1 MFFLELFQGIYTFF
15 ITEPSIVFGR
25 LLLVALGLVFIYL
38 AYKKVLEA
46 LIMLPLGIGMI
57 AVNGGLMVLEASQV
71 GGLIMTEA
79 GPVGTLFVNPMAGN
93 LEELMYF
100 LQVDFLQPIYT
111 FMFSNGL
118 IACLVFMGIGAIT
131 DIDIL
136 LARPGMSLFLA
147 IFAELGTIVTLPI
160 AMAMG
165 LLPNEAASIALVGGA
180 DGPMVLYGSLMMA
193 RDLFVPITVV
203 AYVYLGV
210 CYAGYPFLVRIIP
223 RRMRET
229 EMDWRTIPKVPAG
242 AKFAFCIATLTL
254 LCFLFPVAA
263 PLFAS
268 FFLGLSI
275 KEAGITRFVE
285 FLSGPLLYGSTLF
298 LGFTLGALLGV
309 DIILN
314 SKILLLLALGVI
326 ALLISGLGG
335 IAGGL
340 IFRKISKEPF
350 NPLLGIAA
358 VSCIPTTAKVAQ
370 KCAMAVNK
378 KAMILPFAMG
388 PCVAGV
394 ITTAIITGIYIS
406 GVKFLG
412 G

>member
-1 MFFLELFQGIYTFF
+1 MNFLELFQGIYTFF
-15 ITEPSIVFGR
+15 ETEPDIALGR
-25 LLLVALGLVFIYL
+25 LLLVALGILFVYL
-38 AYKKVLEA
+38 SYKKVLEA

-57 AVNGGLMVLEASQV
+57 AVNGGLM
-71 GGLIMTEA
+71 MMEA
-79 GPVGTLFVNPMAGN
+79 GNIGNLFVDPMAGN
-93 LEELMYF
+93 VQELMYY
-100 LQVDFLQPIYT
+100 LQIDFLQPVYT

-136 LARPGMSLFLA
+136 LAKPGMSMFLA
-147 IFAELGTIVTLPI
+147 IFAELGTILTLPI
-160 AMAMG
+160 AMAWDM
-165 LLPNEAASIALVGGA
+165 PSNHAAAIALVGGA
-180 DGPMVLYGSLMMA
+180 DGPMVLYGSLLMA

-210 CYAGYPFLVRIIP
+210 CYAGYPFLARIIP
-223 RRMRET
+223 RKMRET
-229 EMDWRTIPKVPAG
+229 EMDWRTIPKISSG
-242 AKFAFCIATLTL
+242 AKFAFCIATFTL
-254 LCFLFPVAA
+254 LAFLFPVAA

-268 FFLGLSI
+268 FFLGLAI

-309 DIILN
+309 DIILDPVVL
-314 SKILLLLALGVI
+314 KLLVLGVI
-326 ALLISGLGG
+326 ALTLSGLGG

-358 VSCIPTTAKVAQ
+358 VSCVPTTAKVAQ
-370 KCAMAVNK
+370 KCALQVNK
-378 KAMILPFAMG
+378 RAMILPFAMG

-406 GVKFLG
+406 GLDFIAG
-412 G
+412 